1 MPEPLNVCFSA
12 RWTTPSC
19 SSVIRISRNPPKCLR
34 CREIWTCFSF
44 SEISAAVSVKWRRQF
59 HSLKKTSCE
68 EFNSSNSFQNKH
80 TLKKLYFWSLSK
92 VFQMISFRF
101 FSSSSSSLRFFF
113 WQTTGC
119 CFQFMS
125 TSLCWSTTCNVAT
138 TATLRPNFVVRSLK
152 FVWLVWILHF
162 CNFDPLWVTVT
173 QS

>member
-1 MPEPLNVCFSA
+1 MPEPLNVCFTA

-68 EFNSSNSFQNKH
+68 ELNSSNSFQNKH

-101 FSSSSSSLRFFF
+101 FSSSSSSLIFFF
-113 WQTTGC
+113 MANNWFLFPVYVYFSLLIHHVYRSHNRNLETKLC
-119 CFQFMS
+119 C
-125 TSLCWSTTCNVAT
+125 V
-138 TATLRPNFVVRSLK
+138 
-152 FVWLVWILHF
+152 
-162 CNFDPLWVTVT
+162 
-173 QS
+173 